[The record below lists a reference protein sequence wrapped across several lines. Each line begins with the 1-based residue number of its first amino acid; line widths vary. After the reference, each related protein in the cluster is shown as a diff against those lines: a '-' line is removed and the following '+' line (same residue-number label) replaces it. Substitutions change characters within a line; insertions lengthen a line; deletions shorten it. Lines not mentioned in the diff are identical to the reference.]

1 MSADEL
7 NIGRPFDEAEFEVL
21 FKQHFKP
28 LCFLAQRYVKD
39 LDMAREIVQESF
51 MALWDKRG
59 TIDASKAVKSYLS
72 TVVYNKSLNYL
83 RSAKKFDKDLLISE
97 QLITEPGGEYTDILV
112 VKDIRLKIDQAIE
125 ELPEKCREIF
135 LMNRYEQMKYQEI
148 ADKLQISVKT
158 VETQMSKALQRMRV
172 SLNEYLTLLVLI
184 LYFLKK

>member
-1 MSADEL
+1 LSADEL
-7 NIGRPFDEAEFEVL
+7 NISRPFDETEFEML

-59 TIDASKAVKSYLS
+59 GLDASKPVKAYLS
-72 TVVYNKSLNYL
+72 TIVYNKSLNYL
-83 RSAKKFDKDLLISE
+83 RSEKKFDKDLLISE
-97 QLITEPGGEYTDILV
+97 HLMGDPIGEYTDALI
-112 VKDIRLKIDQAIE
+112 VKDIQAKIDQAME

-135 LMNRYEQMKYQEI
+135 MMNRYKHLKYQEI

-158 VETQMSKALQRMRV
+158 VEAQMSKALQRMRI
-172 SLNEYLTLLVLI
+172 SLSEYLTWAIII